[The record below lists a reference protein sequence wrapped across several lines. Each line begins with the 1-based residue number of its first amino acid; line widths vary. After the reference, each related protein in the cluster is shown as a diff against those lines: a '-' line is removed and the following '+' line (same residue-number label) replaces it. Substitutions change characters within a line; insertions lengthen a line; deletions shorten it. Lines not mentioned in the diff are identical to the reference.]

1 MEDGLFSSLAN
12 KYRSSVDMRKR
23 TYGESLLK
31 SLTNT
36 TNKPISNTDFTE
48 KELTALDDLI
58 KSHYQ
63 EKINYFTRPKKD
75 LLEEAKILESN
86 SKRDFEYS
94 KTIDPEKTEFLE
106 NIRNRARLQLTQ
118 AQQLR
123 EAAQGKIPNDF
134 SFAYTGYGGRT
145 AQNKFDKDP
154 AGWAQTLGRFR
165 YKINPNTG
173 EYQIYDSY
181 DFNNEVH
188 KYAAEDYA
196 QMNPIK
202 RMGSALVNTFLGGDQ
217 YALGEAFISGKNA
230 VPVEIKRRIGL
241 PNVEQT
247 TNPIYADPFGTTIPS
262 TIR

>member
-1 MEDGLFSSLAN
+1 MADGLFSSLAD

-63 EKINYFTRPKKD
+63 EKLNYFTRPKKD

-94 KTIDPEKTEFLE
+94 KTIDPEKVDFLE
-106 NIRNRARLQLTQ
+106 NIKNRAQLQLTQ

-123 EAAQGKIPNDF
+123 EAAKGKIPSDF

-165 YKINPNTG
+165 YKINPQTG

-188 KYAAEDYA
+188 KYAAQDYA

-202 RMGSALVNTFLGGDQ
+202 RMGSALANTFLGGDQ

-230 VPVEIKRRIGL
+230 VPVEIKRSIGL
-241 PNVEQT
+241 
-247 TNPIYADPFGTTIPS
+247 TNNQLPANPAYSDPFGDTT
-262 TIR
+262 R

>member
-1 MEDGLFSSLAN
+1 MADGLFSSLAD

-36 TNKPISNTDFTE
+36 TSKPISNTDFTE
-48 KELTALDDLI
+48 KELVALDDLI
-58 KSHYQ
+58 KEHYQ
-63 EKINYFTRPKKD
+63 EKLRYFTRPKKE

-86 SKRDFEYS
+86 SKRDFENA
-94 KTIDPEKTEFLE
+94 KKIEPEKVDFLQ
-106 NIRNRARLQLTQ
+106 NIQNRAKLQLIQ

-123 EAAQGKIPNDF
+123 EAAQGKIPQDF
-134 SFAYTGYGGRT
+134 SFQYTGYGGRT
-145 AQNKFDKDP
+145 AQNKFEKDP

-165 YKINPNTG
+165 YKINSETG
-173 EYQIYDSY
+173 EYQVYDSY

-188 KYAAEDYA
+188 KYAAQDYA

-202 RMGSALVNTFLGGDQ
+202 RMGSALANTFLGGDQ

-241 PNVEQT
+241 GNTEQIQS
-247 TNPIYADPFGTTIPS
+247 PIYADPFVDTT
-262 TIR
+262 R